1 MPVLTGMTSQ
11 TLVLT
16 LLAPLA
22 FATEAT
28 PFHWSGYVPA
38 GKTISVVG
46 LTGTIRAERATSGQ
60 VEVTARRSATI
71 NDPNEVQIQV
81 VPQTDGGVKICAVYP
96 GSGDCKESKKGWNRQ
111 TSDVKVEFIVKVP
124 AQVHFKGTNVN
135 GDIEIAD
142 VLGEAKASTVNGDV
156 KVTASDKVEASTVNG
171 NIVATVTGVPRSAMG
186 FHTVNGSID
195 LTLSG
200 GASAHV
206 SASAVNGNL
215 STDFPITVKG
225 EFGNKSMTGAIGSG
239 GPEIKMNT
247 VNGSVRLHRGA

>member
-1 MPVLTGMTSQ
+1 ML
-11 TLVLT
+11 
-16 LLAPLA
+16 
-22 FATEAT
+22 F
-28 PFHWSGYVPA
+28 
-38 GKTISVVG
+38 
-46 LTGTIRAERATSGQ
+46 
-60 VEVTARRSATI
+60 RS
-71 NDPNEVQIQV
+71 
-81 VPQTDGGVKICAVYP
+81 
-96 GSGDCKESKKGWNRQ
+96 
-111 TSDVKVEFIVKVP
+111 
-124 AQVHFKGTNVN
+124 HFKGTNVN

-171 NIVATVTGVPRSAMG
+171 NIVATVTGVLRSAMG
-186 FHTVNGSID
+186 FQTVNGSID

-239 GPEIKMNT
+239 GPEIKMST